1 MFNLGSFGGNTR
13 IIHRY
18 SLFLALCV
26 VQTTFCGPDQTST
39 VQRQPR
45 MVKDDALG
53 FPWSQRVD
61 MLNGTE
67 ANEETG
73 PTGLT

>member
-1 MFNLGSFGGNTR
+1 
-13 IIHRY
+13 
-18 SLFLALCV
+18 
-26 VQTTFCGPDQTST
+26 
-39 VQRQPR
+39 

-53 FPWSQRVD
+53 FPWSQRVG

>member
-26 VQTTFCGPDQTST
+26 VQTRRAST

-53 FPWSQRVD
+53 FPWSQRVG

>member
-1 MFNLGSFGGNTR
+1 
-13 IIHRY
+13 
-18 SLFLALCV
+18 
-26 VQTTFCGPDQTST
+26 
-39 VQRQPR
+39 